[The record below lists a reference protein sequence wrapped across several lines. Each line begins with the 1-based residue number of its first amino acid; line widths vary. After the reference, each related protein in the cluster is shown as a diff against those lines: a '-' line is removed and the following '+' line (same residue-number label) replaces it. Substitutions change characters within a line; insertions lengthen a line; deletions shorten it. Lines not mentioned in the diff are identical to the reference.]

1 MSLNADRSYK
11 MKLRDVE
18 NAFKYR
24 RIPYPKRSVELIAL
38 LAISCTFFL
47 FMHTNKLNSRLKEME
62 VKLQPS
68 EFSALG
74 LTGNH
79 ISGHDAGKHDDI
91 NTLHGTYQYL
101 KSTGQLH
108 SLTPQQLNNTAKAEM
123 DRLFFTRCAKVGS
136 ESLMEF
142 MENLQQI
149 NDFEVDRLGLKKS
162 VRQLSPRQQA
172 ERADHIYNSEPGTVY
187 IEHTSWIDFNAFN
200 LPKPIYIN
208 LVRDPVER
216 VISWYY
222 YVRNS
227 YLNAIFYR
235 KNPMATLK
243 PTAWFKKDFNE
254 CVRSGDPECQ
264 YVPLTVKDYV
274 GNYKRQSLFFCGHD
288 RNCLPFDSPLAIQ
301 IAKRRVEEEYAVVGS
316 WEETNITLTVLE
328 HYIPRYFARATTLYP
343 LYQDKLQNRNRN
355 NRKPKIDA
363 DVKAMIR
370 RNFTHE
376 YDFYYFCKQRLFK
389 QYIALKRTELERLNL
404 T

>member
-1 MSLNADRSYK
+1 M
-11 MKLRDVE
+11 
-18 NAFKYR
+18 F
-24 RIPYPKRSVELIAL
+24 
-38 LAISCTFFL
+38 C
-47 FMHTNKLNSRLKEME
+47 
-62 VKLQPS
+62 
-68 EFSALG
+68 
-74 LTGNH
+74 
-79 ISGHDAGKHDDI
+79 
-91 NTLHGTYQYL
+91 
-101 KSTGQLH
+101 LH

-389 QYIALKRTELERLNL
+389 QYIALKRTELERLNF